1 MAQDPKLQALA
12 NHINARLAQP
22 SLLPL
27 PSSQGQLGVQAS
39 HQSSPSITHG
49 LTGPAPTIG
58 NTALA
63 AANQPWAPRT
73 PLAPTLPTTPSGVNQ
88 INQANGMEGYFQN
101 ESQAILKQQ
110 RGDGM
115 VSSSFNGQENE
126 QPSKKKILLM
136 GVYVGGAV
144 FLISFIILV
153 AVRPRFVMKKVKKE
167 NGTEELKCNFLGI
180 FLISLT
186 LLIIVL
192 ATAGISAAKAGKA

>member
-22 SLLPL
+22 SLPPLPPL
-27 PSSQGQLGVQAS
+27 PSST
-39 HQSSPSITHG
+39 PSNQG
-49 LTGPAPTIG
+49 LTGPAPSLG
-58 NTALA
+58 NTGFVP
-63 AANQPWAPRT
+63 NQ
-73 PLAPTLPTTPSGVNQ
+73 PLAPTPPLASTLSVPAALAATNQTGVNQ
-88 INQANGMEGYFQN
+88 VNGMEGYFQN

-110 RGDGM
+110 RDAGFGG
-115 VSSSFNGQENE
+115 SNTIHATGLANE

-153 AVRPRFVMKKVKKE
+153 AIRPRFVMKKVKKE
-167 NGTEELKCNFLGI
+167 NGTEELKCNFLAI
-180 FLISLT
+180 FLISLA

-192 ATAGISAAKAGKA
+192 VTAGISAAKGGK

>member
-22 SLLPL
+22 SLPPL
-27 PSSQGQLGVQAS
+27 PPLQQPGVGSIHTQIPNPAAS
-39 HQSSPSITHG
+39 YG
-49 LTGPAPTIG
+49 LTGPAPTLG
-58 NTALA
+58 NTSLV
-63 AANQPWAPRT
+63 APPT
-73 PLAPTLPTTPSGVNQ
+73 ATLSAPVGTTPS
-88 INQANGMEGYFQN
+88 NGMEGYFQN

-110 RGDGM
+110 RDVGLVGHNTNSLPND
-115 VSSSFNGQENE
+115 

-153 AVRPRFVMKKVKKE
+153 AIRPRFVMKKVKKE
-167 NGTEELKCNFLGI
+167 NGTEELKCNFLAI
-180 FLISLT
+180 FLISLA

-192 ATAGISAAKAGKA
+192 VTAGISAAKAG